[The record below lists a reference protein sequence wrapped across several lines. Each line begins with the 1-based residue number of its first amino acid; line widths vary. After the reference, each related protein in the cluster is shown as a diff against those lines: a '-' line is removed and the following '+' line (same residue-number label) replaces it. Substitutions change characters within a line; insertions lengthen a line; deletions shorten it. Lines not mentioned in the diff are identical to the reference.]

1 MKGMTTHSSILPGE
15 FHGQRTLEGYIQV
28 NGKESD
34 MTERVTLTHTHT
46 HTHTHNAARLP
57 KVSGWF
63 LLGFGLGLLLLLGN
77 TWFLTGMKCD
87 CTCENILKTLKA

>member
-1 MKGMTTHSSILPGE
+1 
-15 FHGQRTLEGYIQV
+15 
-28 NGKESD
+28 

-46 HTHTHNAARLP
+46 QNTARLP

-63 LLGFGLGLLLLLGN
+63 LLGFGLGLLPLLGN

-87 CTCENILKTLKA
+87 GTYENILKTLKA